1 MPRIFVSAN
10 SGARIGL
17 AEEIKHL
24 LKVAWNDP
32 SNKEKVHSDKYIQV
46 QMYVHRHV
54 QCIYNIYIVCNVLK
68 LHVGF
73 IIC

>member
-1 MPRIFVSAN
+1 MTK
-10 SGARIGL
+10 
-17 AEEIKHL
+17 EIKHL
-24 LKVAWNDP
+24 YKVAWNDP
-32 SNKEKVHSDKYIQV
+32 LDIEKVCSEKYIQA
-46 QMYVHRHV
+46 QMYVHRHE